1 MDDRL
6 DINRIILRIKYFKVY
21 IPPEMNIFGT
31 NINNKGKREKNQK
44 VKEGPCIFPFKHQWK
59 EHNECIDNENKGKIC
74 ATSVS
79 ERGTLKTYGYCNERD
94 NPCSVLSTI
103 SFCIFFYEC
112 TIG

>member
-1 MDDRL
+1 
-6 DINRIILRIKYFKVY
+6 
-21 IPPEMNIFGT
+21 MNIFGT

-94 NPCSVLSTI
+94 NPSINSLTKHSI
-103 SFCIFFYEC
+103 SKSNSKSKSKSPLNIA
-112 TIG
+112 